1 MADQEGG
8 GDEVALS
15 FMDKVRFM
23 MYGEQEKEAFL
34 IEKKEKEEKKKGVGR
49 RRTLCDHSFNLSRAG
64 SRGVQPARAPIPNHK
79 FENSRALYCC
89 RLEHNRKERKSLVY
103 SKSFTIIKSF
113 TTVKS

>member
-34 IEKKEKEEKKKGVGR
+34 IEKKEKEEKKKGESLLPYI
-49 RRTLCDHSFNLSRAG
+49 RTLSELLLSVLATI
-64 SRGVQPARAPIPNHK
+64 S
-79 FENSRALYCC
+79 LYLQYMYLN
-89 RLEHNRKERKSLVY
+89 RLFLKWKKYIILLVWRREA
-103 SKSFTIIKSF
+103 K
-113 TTVKS
+113 